1 MMVLIFFKKQ
11 PVFIF
16 PCIVAPLKKKKKS
29 GKNIYLNKQSKSSD
43 VIAKFGLGSDRS
55 PS

>member
-1 MMVLIFFKKQ
+1 MVLIFFKKQ

-16 PCIVAPLKKKKKS
+16 PCIVAPLKIKKS
-29 GKNIYLNKQSKSSD
+29 GKNIYLNKQAKSSD